1 MNEDGGS
8 PAIGC
13 APQRPANQGN
23 AYIATMGAALGSANT
38 ESIILVRRLNHLD
51 VSKICHC

>member
-23 AYIATMGAALGSANT
+23 AYIATMGAALASANT